1 MGEELESDN
10 LVSCDNVKIELLENA
25 VHESKKPF
33 NARIDNLKLRT
44 RISINTELSN
54 FVVFVRKLIK
64 IKIGS

>member
-25 VHESKKPF
+25 VYESKKPF

-44 RISINTELSN
+44 RINIKTELSN